1 MTGAHPGVPGRA
13 ARSAAGSATGG
24 QPDAAPLARRARPSQ
39 IRPAPEERR

>member
-1 MTGAHPGVPGRA
+1 MTGAYPGVPGVPGRA
-13 ARSAAGSATGG
+13 AGS